1 VRSRTTTPDSSTQFD
16 NRMFRQPCS
25 VAEGWVHRPLDP
37 PSGQEKA
44 WENWLENPPRAGV
57 LSRFEIA
64 YPPSRCCVSS
74 QLTSPFTSSHGRAT
88 GSQPHAACILWCQHG
103 PRAARCAYH
112 AQGVCSGRAK
122 QRRQKVPGTAVIA
135 LLQCPVA
142 HSRVHTV
149 LARRQCLEVRAGWHW
164 ACWALCPWSS
174 VCLRRA
180 RAMCER
186 RLERACALTRSPH
199 SCCYA

>member
-1 VRSRTTTPDSSTQFD
+1 VRSRSTTPDSSTQFD

-25 VAEGWVHRPLDP
+25 VAKGWVHRLTLHL
-37 PSGQEKA
+37 GKKKRGKTGWKTLRE
-44 WENWLENPPRAGV
+44 AGV

-74 QLTSPFTSSHGRAT
+74 QLTSPSTRSHGRAT
-88 GSQPHAACILWCQHG
+88 GSQPHAARILWCQHG
-103 PRAARCAYH
+103 PRAARCAHY

-135 LLQCPVA
+135 LVQCPVA

-149 LARRQCLEVRAGWHW
+149 LARRQCGRCAQAGIGPAGRCAPGPRCACGERARCAGGAQSVRA
-164 ACWALCPWSS
+164 
-174 VCLRRA
+174 R
-180 RAMCER
+180 
-186 RLERACALTRSPH
+186 
-199 SCCYA
+199 